1 MWQNSEVS
9 VGVCTLVVSLLL
21 YTLENKQ
28 LQNKM
33 EHMFYANQK
42 SSLTYN
48 YTPQPHLMQATSTTI
63 YLPEG
68 I

>member
-1 MWQNSEVS
+1 MH
-9 VGVCTLVVSLLL
+9 
-21 YTLENKQ
+21 TLENNQ
-28 LQNKM
+28 LQNNKM
-33 EHMFYANQK
+33 EHMFYANQT

-68 I
+68 V